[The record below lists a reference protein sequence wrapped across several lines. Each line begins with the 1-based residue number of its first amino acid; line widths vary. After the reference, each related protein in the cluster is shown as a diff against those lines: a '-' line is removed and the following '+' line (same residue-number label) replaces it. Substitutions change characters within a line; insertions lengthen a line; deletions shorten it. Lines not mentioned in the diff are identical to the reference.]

1 MIGRIQGT
9 LIHKIPPVV
18 LIDVHGIGYE
28 ISVSMHTL
36 YELPCEGET
45 ATIFTHLIVREDA
58 HTLYGFAELQERSLF
73 KNLLKV
79 NGVGPKSALAILSS
93 CSVTHF
99 QLCVEHEDIAS
110 LTKIP
115 GIGRKTAERLIIEMR
130 GNIADWGRAL
140 PVNSAKTTA
149 TSSFVPSARQDAISA
164 LVALGYKPMDASK
177 VITHLDVGDK
187 SSELL
192 IREALKQI

>member
-9 LIHKIPPVV
+9 LIHKIPPIV
-18 LIDVHGIGYE
+18 LIDVHGIGYDVA
-28 ISVSMHTL
+28 VSMHTL
-36 YELPCEGET
+36 YQLPVEGQVT
-45 ATIFTHLIVREDA
+45 TLHTHLIIREDA
-58 HTLYGFAELQERSLF
+58 HTLYGFAALQERALF

-93 CSVTHF
+93 STVAHF
-99 QLCVEHEDIAS
+99 QLCVEQEDIAS

-130 GNIADWGRAL
+130 GNIDDWGRGVPMSECL
-140 PVNSAKTTA
+140 SSSTA
-149 TSSFVPSARQDAISA
+149 TLTHSARQDAISA
-164 LVALGYKPMDASK
+164 LIALGYKPIEASK
-177 VITHLDVGDK
+177 VIARLDEGEK

-192 IREALKQI
+192 IREALRQL